1 MLKLKDLENRVYSG
15 KACVGFDYI
24 VKDENEKN
32 KKLFEARFRKVD
44 DENEEHWNLLI
55 VLDHTRDA
63 DSQVYNFGYIMPKKN
78 LPLELIAATGL
89 KYFQLYLKEEVQ
101 IKINYDF
108 TLGEVLK
115 GM

>member
-15 KACVGFDYI
+15 KACVGFDYV

-32 KKLFEARFRKVD
+32 KKLFEARFRKVKED
-44 DENEEHWNLLI
+44 EEHWNLLI

-63 DSQVYNFGYIMPKKN
+63 DSQVYNFDYIMPKTG

-101 IKINYDF
+101 TKINYDF
-108 TLGEVLK
+108 ALGEVLK